1 MAFEQQTEAA
11 LDQLENPRQM
21 RAQIAEMERV
31 YDESEREQPPATPA
45 RGAEELPSTES
56 LIGDIEALLRERRQ
70 GPETSA

>member
-31 YDESEREQPPATPA
+31 YDESDREAPQTTPQRA
-45 RGAEELPSTES
+45 AEELPSTES
-56 LIGDIEALLRERRQ
+56 LIGDIEALLREKRQ
-70 GPETSA
+70 GPDSTP